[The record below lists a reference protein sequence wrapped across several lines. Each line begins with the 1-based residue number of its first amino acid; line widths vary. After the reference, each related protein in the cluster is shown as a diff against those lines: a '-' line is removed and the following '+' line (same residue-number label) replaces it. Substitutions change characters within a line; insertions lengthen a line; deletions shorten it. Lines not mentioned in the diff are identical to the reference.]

1 MHSKFLKLAMFR
13 YYGTQNWTLNI
24 RFKAIN
30 VRFEAINARFKAKN
44 LHYKAKN
51 AHFKTK
57 KAHFNFYVRSE
68 IVIVI
73 EILITYS
80 SQNDLIMK

>member
-44 LHYKAKN
+44 LH
-51 AHFKTK
+51 
-57 KAHFNFYVRSE
+57 
-68 IVIVI
+68 
-73 EILITYS
+73 
-80 SQNDLIMK
+80 